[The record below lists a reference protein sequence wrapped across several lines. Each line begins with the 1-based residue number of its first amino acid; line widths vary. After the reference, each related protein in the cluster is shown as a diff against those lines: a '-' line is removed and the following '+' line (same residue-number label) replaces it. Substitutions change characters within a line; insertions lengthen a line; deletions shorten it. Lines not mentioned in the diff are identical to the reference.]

1 MDAGPGKPGDETEA
15 SHEGSLVQ
23 VHQQAPGKTTEK
35 IPVQAFCPWQLNKR

>member
-35 IPVQAFCPWQLNKR
+35 ILVQAFCPRLLKER